1 MKKRASFTWQSIMSG
16 VQTLKKGHIWRVG
29 DGSRIKFWDDEW
41 IPNSPTRKVIT
52 ARGGNLLSKVSDFI
66 GPVTGH
72 WDEELVSQTFW
83 QMDMAQIL
91 ASLLPE
97 FDMSNFVAWK
107 LCKNEIFSVRSA
119 YFAEWHNQYG
129 HKISGENTVG
139 PSRNSPICGKI

>member
-1 MKKRASFTWQSIMSG
+1 M
-16 VQTLKKGHIWRVG
+16 
-29 DGSRIKFWDDEW
+29 
-41 IPNSPTRKVIT
+41 IT

-66 GPVTGH
+66 DPVTGS

-97 FDMSNFVAWK
+97 FDMLDFVAWN
-107 LCKNEIFSVRSA
+107 LCKNRRFSVRSA

-129 HKISGENTVG
+129 HKISGENTAG
-139 PSRNSPICGKI
+139 PSWNSPIWGDSLELKLSYQG